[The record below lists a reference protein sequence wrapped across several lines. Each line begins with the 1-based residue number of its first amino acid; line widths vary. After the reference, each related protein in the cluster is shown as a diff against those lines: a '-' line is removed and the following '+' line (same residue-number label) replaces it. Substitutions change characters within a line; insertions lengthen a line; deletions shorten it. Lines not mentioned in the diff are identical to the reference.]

1 MTDDLPPEPVPP
13 DDDRDFVAEYRRREK
28 EQAEQSQWH
37 RLSGA
42 GVEFAVAVGLGAA
55 AGYGLDKWLDT
66 APWLLVAGVFVGFA
80 AGLFVL
86 IKASGDAFK

>member
-1 MTDDLPPEPVPP
+1 MPDDPATPPP
-13 DDDRDFVAEYRRREK
+13 DDERDFVAEYRRRER
-28 EQAEQSQWH
+28 EQAETGQWH

-55 AGYGLDKWLDT
+55 AGYGLDRLLGT
-66 APWLLVAGVFVGFA
+66 RPWLLVAGVFLGFA

-86 IKASGDAFK
+86 IRAAGDAFK